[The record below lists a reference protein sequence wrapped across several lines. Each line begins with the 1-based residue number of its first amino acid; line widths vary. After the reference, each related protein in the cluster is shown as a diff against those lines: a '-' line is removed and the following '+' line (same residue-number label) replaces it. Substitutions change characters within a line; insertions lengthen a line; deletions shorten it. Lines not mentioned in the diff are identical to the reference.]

1 MSSTSA
7 INSLLSLTAT
17 NSNQALNLSSM
28 LAAGSGASTPG
39 IDVNAAVAAAIYADR
54 APERIWQ
61 ADQATLSSQTNALT
75 AIQNAVESLQN
86 DMDSLNSLAG
96 PFQARIVSS
105 SNSNYVT
112 ASAAIGTQ
120 AGVHN
125 VVVNSLATQA
135 SWYSDLESSPTVAL
149 PASSLTI
156 TTASGATATFATG
169 TGNAGD
175 NLNDLAAAINANSSL
190 GVSATVISDSTG
202 SRLAIISKSVG
213 KANDFSITS
222 ENYTGLSWTS
232 PDMPTGAALGANSVT
247 ISSANGA
254 SVTVA
259 STSGETYAQLAA
271 DINSAISS
279 YNAGN
284 PAAPLNVTA
293 TAGSDA
299 NGTNLNVASNDGV
312 TPFTINEPAFGFT
325 QAAAAT
331 DASAT
336 IDGVPYDSASNT
348 ISGAIPGVTLNLL
361 GTTQGAPV
369 SLTVAPDA
377 AQTSTAIDQFVT
389 DYNSAISL
397 VSAQFKLTGSTDPA
411 GNTTA
416 SEGVLASDATVVN
429 LQSTLEQAINYL
441 YAPASGSA
449 TVSSLT
455 DLGITMNNDGT
466 LSVNSATLANALV
479 TSPGDVQNFFQGA
492 ALNGFASSV
501 YSALNA
507 FTAPGNG
514 AFQVDLNSMS
524 AQSRDL
530 SSQISDFEANYIA
543 AQQIVLTQE
552 FSKAEQALQS
562 LPQKLQQLNA
572 ELGFNNNSNHG

>member
-1 MSSTSA
+1 MSSASF
-7 INSLLSLTAT
+7 INSLLSPYPT
-17 NSNQALNLSSM
+17 NAYSALDLSSM
-28 LAAGSGASTPG
+28 LAAGSGAGTPG

-61 ADQATLSSQTNALT
+61 ADQATLSSQTSALT
-75 AIQNAVESLQN
+75 AIQNAVASLQN

-112 ASAAIGTQ
+112 ASAAVGTQ

-135 SWYSDLESSPTVAL
+135 SWYSDLESSPTAAL

-175 NLNDLAAAINANSSL
+175 NLNDLAAAINASSSL
-190 GVSATVISDSTG
+190 GVSATVMSDSTG
-202 SRLAIISKSVG
+202 SRLAIVSKSVG

-222 ENYTGLSWTS
+222 KNYTGLSWTS
-232 PDMPTGAALGANSVT
+232 PDMPAGATLGANSII

-254 SVTVA
+254 SITVA
-259 STSGETYAQLAA
+259 TTSGETYAQLAA
-271 DINSAISS
+271 DINSAVSS

-299 NGTNLNVASNDGV
+299 NGTNLSLASSDGV
-312 TPFTINEPAFGFT
+312 TPFTVNEPAFGFT

-336 IDGVPYDSASNT
+336 IDGVPYNSASNT
-348 ISGAIPGVTLNLL
+348 IAGAVPGVTLSLL
-361 GTTQGAPV
+361 ATTQGAPV

-377 AQTSTAIDQFVT
+377 AQTSTAIDQFVA

-397 VSAQFKLTGSTDPA
+397 VNAQFKLTGSADSS
-411 GNTTA
+411 GNATA

-429 LQSTLEQAINYL
+429 LQSTLEQALNFV
-441 YAPASGSA
+441 YAPASGST
-449 TVSSLT
+449 TVSSLR

-492 ALNGFASSV
+492 ALNGFAGSV

-530 SSQISDFEANYIA
+530 SSQIVDFEANYIA
-543 AQQIVLTQE
+543 AQQVVLTQE

-562 LPQKLQQLNA
+562 LPQEMQQLNA

>member
-232 PDMPTGAALGANSVT
+232 PEMPTGATLGANSVT

-299 NGTNLNVASNDGV
+299 NGTNLNLASNDGV

-389 DYNSAISL
+389 DYNSAINL
-397 VSAQFKLTGSTDPA
+397 VNAQFKLTGSTDSA

-429 LQSTLEQAINYL
+429 LQSTLEQALNYL
-441 YAPASGSA
+441 YAPASGST
-449 TVSSLT
+449 TVSSLR

-501 YSALNA
+501 YGALNA

>member
-7 INSLLSLTAT
+7 INSLLSLTAA
-17 NSNQALNLSSM
+17 NSNPAVDLSSM

-232 PDMPTGAALGANSVT
+232 PEMPTGATLGANSVT

-389 DYNSAISL
+389 DYNSAINL
-397 VSAQFKLTGSTDPA
+397 VNAQFKLAGSTDSA

-429 LQSTLEQAINYL
+429 LQSTLEQALNYL
-441 YAPASGSA
+441 YAPASGST
-449 TVSSLT
+449 TVSSLR